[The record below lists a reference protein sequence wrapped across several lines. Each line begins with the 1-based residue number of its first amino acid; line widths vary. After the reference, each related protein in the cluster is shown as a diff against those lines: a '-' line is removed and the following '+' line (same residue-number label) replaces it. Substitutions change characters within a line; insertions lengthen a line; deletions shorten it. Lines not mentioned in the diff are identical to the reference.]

1 MALRYQAN
9 SCTGFNKRINPL
21 TDGNLNS
28 QLPEDAE
35 DSLTN
40 IKPLPH
46 ITAVA
51 APVSTE
57 GEATRAVEE
66 EERNENFYDF
76 TTDQEIIGAIDEISN
91 DEVNYSEEYR
101 RCCKVWLR
109 IVNYSQAK
117 NFIWE
122 IDSNL
127 YPDYHTV
134 IKKPMTF
141 SQVALNLLNKSYS
154 SMPSSSPGTAVAN
167 YFYREMRQVLLN
179 CFTYNTEAIALV
191 SQAQRLL
198 HSLHRHVNCWIVTG
212 TTSPLLPPLSACND
226 QHCLFSSVPIINNS
240 HHHVSIRCG
249 RCLGIFSIDSLHRSH
264 QKEFGVIL
272 PTQDQ
277 VHGSDEWY
285 CMFCL
290 REDSVVNDN
299 FQNQMKSDHFFDE
312 WGPSCL
318 FPWQFNRTHG
328 KILDPLLETSP
339 QLHSMLQ
346 ALHILTSPNK
356 TSLLQ
361 REEGGV
367 GGGEGT
373 GGVISWSLQERLCI
387 LTALCEVL
395 KGHRISYEY
404 LHEMYSECLKLSKM
418 SLREQFHEGDF
429 LDQVMRI
436 SGGDGVVL
444 ARSLLEDND
453 LLAILE
459 REEAMKQNV
468 IEGRCLVCK
477 ESTYEEDCDGKQ
489 VLLCDG
495 CNAEVH
501 IPCVGFTSVPKGS
514 WYCDHCKE
522 RMSRQQQYEGGEGY
536 VSQLKDIQSLC
547 NKEEEH
553 RLIAE
558 EASLRENEKHL
569 RRKNDAEVLSSPPLL
584 STLPV
589 CLCRN
594 RCHFCALRSCVRIVV
609 RQRRNCAHRWS
620 MGNPEL
626 SSMPT

>member
-1 MALRYQAN
+1 MALRYQSN
-9 SCTGFNKRINPL
+9 SSTGFNKRAILNDIN
-21 TDGNLNS
+21 D
-28 QLPEDAE
+28 EDAE

-40 IKPLPH
+40 VKRLPQ
-46 ITAVA
+46 ITAVNLLE
-51 APVSTE
+51 E
-57 GEATRAVEE
+57 GTNEE
-66 EERNENFYDF
+66 SMKLLTNPSYSEINENLYDF

-91 DEVNYSEEYR
+91 DQINYSEEYR

-122 IDSNL
+122 IDSNI
-127 YPDYHTV
+127 YPDYSFV

-141 SQVALNLLNKSYS
+141 SQVALNLLKKSYHS
-154 SMPSSSPGTAVAN
+154 TSSSTGVVTSH
-167 YFYREMRQVLLN
+167 FYREMRQVLLN

-198 HSLHRHVNCWIVTG
+198 HALHRHVNCWIVT
-212 TTSPLLPPLSACND
+212 PELPPISTCND
-226 QHCLFSSVPIINNS
+226 QYCLFSSSPIVNS
-240 HHHVSIRCG
+240 SIHHVSIRCG
-249 RCLGIFSIDSLHRSH
+249 RCLGIFSIDALHRR
-264 QKEFGVIL
+264 QREFGVIL
-272 PTQDQ
+272 PTQEQ

-299 FQNQMKSDHFFDE
+299 FQNQTKSDHFFDE

-318 FPWQFNRTHG
+318 FPWQFNRSHG
-328 KILDPLLETSP
+328 NFLDPLLASSP
-339 QLHSMLQ
+339 QVHSMLE
-346 ALHILTSPNK
+346 ALHILASTNK

-361 REEGGV
+361 RECEGQV
-367 GGGEGT
+367 SET
-373 GGVISWSLQERLCI
+373 ISWSLQERLCI

-418 SLREQFHEGDF
+418 SLREQFHEADF

-436 SGGDGVVL
+436 SGGEGVVL

-453 LLAILE
+453 RAII
-459 REEAMKQNV
+459 EEETIKQSV

-477 ESTYEEDCDGKQ
+477 ESTFEEDCDGKQ

-501 IPCVGFTSVPKGS
+501 IPCIGLTSVPKGS
-514 WYCDHCKE
+514 WFCDHCKE
-522 RMSRQQQYEGGEGY
+522 RMSHQFEGEGY

-547 NKEEEH
+547 SKEEEQ
-553 RLIAE
+553 RLITE
-558 EASLRENEKHL
+558 EALLRENDKSS
-569 RRKNDAEVLSSPPLL
+569 RRKADEVL
-584 STLPV
+584 TL
-589 CLCRN
+589 
-594 RCHFCALRSCVRIVV
+594 F
-609 RQRRNCAHRWS
+609 
-620 MGNPEL
+620 L
-626 SSMPT
+626 SSFICFESPNLFVDYVFILWSDRVATMLPDGLRTIQS